1 MPARDIYH
9 ATVKQALIKEGWEIT
24 HDPLK
29 LKWGAKDM
37 YVDLGAEQLLA
48 AEKGTCKI
56 AVEVKSFLGP
66 SEMADLEQ
74 AVGQFVVY
82 TSILNEVEPDRTLYL
97 AVHEEIFV
105 DLFEEPIGQLLLAR
119 QQLRLLVF
127 DPITEVI
134 RLWRPE
140 SPTGA

>member
-1 MPARDIYH
+1 MPTRDHYH
-9 ATVKQALIKEGWEIT
+9 EHVKAALQNDGWTIT

-48 AEKGTCKI
+48 AVKGMCKI

-74 AVGQFVVY
+74 ALGQYVLY
-82 TSILNEVEPDRTLYL
+82 TSVLSEVEPDRTLYL
-97 AVHEEIFV
+97 AVNEEIFV
-105 DLFEEPIGQLLLAR
+105 DLFEEPIGQLLLAK
-119 QQLRLLVF
+119 QHVRLLVF

-134 RLWRPE
+134 RLWKPE
-140 SPTGA
+140 SPTAK